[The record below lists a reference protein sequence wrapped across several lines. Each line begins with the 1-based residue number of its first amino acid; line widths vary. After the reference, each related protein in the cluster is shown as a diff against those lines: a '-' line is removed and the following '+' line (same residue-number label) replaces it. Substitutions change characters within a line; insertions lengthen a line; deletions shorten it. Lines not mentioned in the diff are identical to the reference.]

1 MPSTASSSSSRSS
14 HITLLG
20 YLQDYA
26 DISEK
31 SHKEMKTS
39 YWHLTKSRRNAS
51 SGILGVDS
59 TTAFTAQLLREEL
72 ISRVRLVDDNNK
84 AAEEE
89 EINLVDEDE
98 SILRPIKIDPSKS
111 SCSSSSPN
119 SPKWNLYD
127 VLLKK
132 AKEKDN
138 TETLASVSSV
148 HDDNDP
154 TLNTGLRQRKTRNM
168 SSTKIKSATNEGKE
182 QAQKEEGNEATTS
195 SCTILHEEDLDSNS
209 DIYDDDE
216 KLLGKDP
223 IEFFYGHNRELK
235 IAQRNA
241 QNALNSYIQAANQAV
256 VILTFLRESKK

>member
-1 MPSTASSSSSRSS
+1 MPSTIFSSSSDSS
-14 HITLLG
+14 HIALLG

-39 YWHLTKSRRNAS
+39 YWHLTKSRRNV

-72 ISRVRLVDDNNK
+72 RSRVRLIDDNNK
-84 AAEEE
+84 ATEEE
-89 EINLVDEDE
+89 EINLVDEDD
-98 SILRPIKIDPSKS
+98 SVLPPIKKDSSKS
-111 SCSSSSPN
+111 YCSSSSLN

-132 AKEKDN
+132 EKEKNDA
-138 TETLASVSSV
+138 ETLASVSSS
-148 HDDNDP
+148 HDAGNEP
-154 TLNTGLRQRKTRNM
+154 TLNTGLRQRKTRNI
-168 SSTKIKSATNEGKE
+168 SSTKIKSEKSKEKE
-182 QAQKEEGNEATTS
+182 QAQKKESNEATIS
-195 SCTILHEEDLDSNS
+195 SCTILHEEDLELK
-209 DIYDDDE
+209 IDDDNE

-241 QNALNSYIQAANQAV
+241 QNALNSYIQAANHAA